1 MKREGMYRF
10 CIQFG
15 AGSEDEI
22 RVGELLENLGRK
34 KSTVII
40 SALLE
45 YLQNHPELESGGYN
59 SRVQVSTI
67 TLSSLEAHITRLIEQ
82 KLAAMDFQSLP
93 VAPASEQVREVS
105 QDIVDML
112 GDLDLFNI

>member
-15 AGSEDEI
+15 ADSEEEI
-22 RVGELLENLGRK
+22 RIGEMLESLGRK

-45 YLQNHPELESGGYN
+45 YLQNHPEIESDGYH
-59 SRVQVSTI
+59 SRIKVSTV
-67 TLSSLEAHITRLIEQ
+67 TLSSLEEQISKMIET
-82 KLAAMDFQSLP
+82 KLSTMDFVSVPTQT
-93 VAPASEQVREVS
+93 ASEQVKEVS

-112 GDLDLFNI
+112 GDLDLFNF

>member
-82 KLAAMDFQSLP
+82 KLAAMDFQVLP
-93 VAPASEQVREVS
+93 AAPASEQVKEVS

-112 GDLDLFNI
+112 GDLDLFNF